1 METSE
6 FLLQTGIDA
15 AMLEAWCDA
24 GWLAPEQEGGIC
36 RYSEVDLARV
46 RLILDLKHD
55 FGANDEAIPIILD
68 LLDQLYGLRWK
79 LAAFRRHVIEEIRV
93 DGREA
98 ASGHGSS
105 DD

>member
-1 METSE
+1 MEARE

-15 AMLEAWCDA
+15 AMLEAWCEA
-24 GWLAPEQEGGIC
+24 GWLTPEQDGATC
-36 RYSEVDLARV
+36 HYSEVDLARV

-79 LAAFRRHVIEEIRV
+79 LAEFRRHVIAEIPAHDREGTA
-93 DGREA
+93 GR
-98 ASGHGSS
+98 GSS
-105 DD
+105 D